1 MPIACNVLPLIY
13 ELPKG
18 LQIMRNKTWK
28 AKHIEEMVDKFCS
41 IFEYALIS
49 LLMKNKILKNEII
62 LF

>member
-28 AKHIEEMVDKFCS
+28 AKHIKEMVDKFYA
-41 IFEYALIS
+41 IFEYPLAS
-49 LLMKNKILKNEII
+49 LLKKNVIFKIMVA
-62 LF
+62 